1 VAAVGLQ
8 LKADAEGDRTAG
20 EGIGTMRELR
30 APHLDRLRRKDA
42 YIVDLPAAGEA
53 AIEARDRTL
62 LIAPPPGISA
72 AWKVRVFHGTSSIG
86 KIGGLSQI
94 DARSASCALG

>member
-53 AIEARDRTL
+53 AIEARDRTRRTNR
-62 LIAPPPGISA
+62 A
-72 AWKVRVFHGTSSIG
+72 AT
-86 KIGGLSQI
+86 GLRG
-94 DARSASCALG
+94 AGPV